1 MDSTTTVSIQQTK
14 LALVGNPN
22 CGKTSIFN
30 ALSGLNQHVGN
41 FAGVTVER
49 KSAVLT
55 LKKGH
60 TIRLTD
66 LPGTQ
71 SLYAS
76 AEDERIS
83 CQILQDVE
91 HEDHPDGVIV
101 VADATQL
108 KRGLILCSQVL
119 DLGFPAVLV
128 INMMDLLEKEMIQ
141 LDLDRLSQWLGI
153 AVVGISALTGA
164 GLSRLKKVLQKD
176 LRNSGKTFL
185 RIPPSFDSAIE
196 KIQAVL
202 NTSNAYLAYQALI
215 SPADYFPLSSPQIEA
230 SKQALNI
237 SEDKASQLMSNELLV
252 RKDLIDGALSEV
264 MQQSGTQELS
274 LTEKLDRIFT
284 HKILGYGLFIGLMLL
299 IFQAIF
305 AWATYPMDWIDAGIE
320 GIKTLLSTLLPA
332 HWLRDLLT
340 EGIITGFG
348 GIVIFIPQIA
358 FLFFFI
364 AVMEESGYMA
374 RVVYLM
380 DRIMR
385 PFGFS
390 GKSVIPLMGGMACAI
405 PSIMMSRNIPNR
417 RERLITILVT
427 PLMSCSARIPVYTLL
442 IAMFVPAGT
451 WLGFDQRGLI
461 MTALY
466 FLGFVAALL
475 MAFMF
480 KLILKTES
488 RGMFVLEMPSYRM
501 PRWRNV
507 GLTVWQKSRA
517 FVLEAGKIILAISII
532 LWFLVAFGPGD
543 QMQQIDQQY
552 DTQLQNESLADTER
566 ASLEVEKSS
575 AMLEASYAAILGKTI
590 EPVIRPLGYDWK
602 IGIALITSFAA
613 REVFV
618 GTMSIIY
625 QQEDPESLEG
635 DDAQSAGR
643 LSLIQRLQAEVNPR
657 TGQPQYT
664 LATVWSLLIFYAF
677 AMQCMST
684 LAVTR
689 KEAGWGWTGVM
700 LGYLTILA
708 YVSALVTYLV
718 MS

>member
-1 MDSTTTVSIQQTK
+1 MDQSTVVSTRASK
-14 LALVGNPN
+14 VALVGNPN
-22 CGKTSIFN
+22 SGKTSIFN
-30 ALSGLNQHVGN
+30 ALSGLNQRVGN

-49 KSAVLT
+49 KSTILT
-55 LKKGH
+55 LRKGLKVQ
-60 TIRLTD
+60 LTD

-76 AEDERIS
+76 AEDELVTT
-83 CQILQDVE
+83 QVLQDTT

-108 KRGLILCSQVL
+108 KRGLILCTQVL

-128 INMMDLLEKEMIQ
+128 INMMDLLEKAEIQ
-141 LDLDRLSQWLGI
+141 LDMDRLSQWLGI
-153 AVVGISALTGA
+153 PVIGISALTGT
-164 GLSRLKKVLQKD
+164 GLSSLKNILA
-176 LRNSGKTFL
+176 SGLKNGGKSFLKIPSSYEAEIGKLKEALKTDN
-185 RIPPSFDSAIE
+185 R
-196 KIQAVL
+196 
-202 NTSNAYLAYQALI
+202 YLAYQALL
-215 SPADYFPLSSPQIEA
+215 SPKGYFHLDHSQIDA
-230 SKQALNI
+230 SRQEL
-237 SEDKASQLMSNELLV
+237 QLTDDTAGRLISNELLV
-252 RKDLIDGALSEV
+252 RKDHIDEILS
-264 MQQSGTQELS
+264 QTLRHPGTEAVS
-274 LTEKLDRIFT
+274 FSEKLDKVLT
-284 HKILGYGLFIGLMLL
+284 HKMFGYAIFIGIMLL

-305 AWATYPMDWIDAGIE
+305 AWATYPMDWIEAGIE
-320 GIKTLLSTLLPA
+320 GIKDILTAVLPA

-348 GIVIFIPQIA
+348 GIVVFVPQIA

-364 AVMEESGYMA
+364 ALMEESGYMA

-390 GKSVIPLMGGMACAI
+390 GKSIIPLMGGMACAI
-405 PSIMMSRNIPNR
+405 PSIMMTRNIPNR
-417 RERLITILVT
+417 KERLITILVT

-442 IAMFVPAGT
+442 IAMFIPAGS
-451 WLGFDQRGLI
+451 WFGFDQRGLI

-466 FLGFVAALL
+466 LLGFVAALL
-475 MAFMF
+475 MAFVF
-480 KLILKTES
+480 KLLLKTES
-488 RGMFVLEMPSYRM
+488 TGIFVLEMPSYRM
-501 PRWRNV
+501 PRWSNV

-517 FVLEAGKIILAISII
+517 FILEAGKIILAISII
-532 LWFLVAFGPGD
+532 LWFLVAYGPGD
-543 QMQQIDQQY
+543 QMQQIEQTY
-552 DTQLQNESLADTER
+552 DAQLTEENLADETKT
-566 ASLEVEKSS
+566 ALEIEKSS
-575 AMLEASYAAILGKTI
+575 AMLEASYAAILGKTL

-602 IGIALITSFAA
+602 IGVALVTSFAA

-625 QQEDPESLEG
+625 QQEDPDSLDG
-635 DDAQSAGR
+635 DEAQSAGR
-643 LSLIQRLQAEVNPR
+643 LSLIQRLQAEVNPI
-657 TGQPQYT
+657 TGKPQYT

-689 KEAGWGWTGVM
+689 KEAGWIWTAVM

-708 YVSALVTYLV
+708 YVSAWITYMVL
-718 MS
+718 S